1 MRFSD
6 KNEIP
11 KFKVLLLSLGFGI
24 TKDSSKGHILDKT
37 TYDETIYEISCYNS
51 LGGRKCI
58 VEIEK
63 NRANESYISITLNN
77 FYYDIDEIDFKQFKL
92 LLVDILKLEFV
103 KHEFPKDKK
112 NTTHKSSSSIL
123 DIFSGSQDH
132 MIEAYDR
139 DVEY

>member
-11 KFKVLLLSLGFGI
+11 KFKVLLLSLGFEI
-24 TKDSSKGHILDKT
+24 TKDSSSKNALDEN

-58 VEIEK
+58 VEMVKDRKDE
-63 NRANESYISITLNN
+63 NYLSIKLNN
-77 FYYDIDEIDFKQFKL
+77 FYYEIGEIDFKQFKL

-123 DIFSGSQDH
+123 GIFSGSQDH
-132 MIEAYDR
+132 LVEAYDR
-139 DVEY
+139 DIEY